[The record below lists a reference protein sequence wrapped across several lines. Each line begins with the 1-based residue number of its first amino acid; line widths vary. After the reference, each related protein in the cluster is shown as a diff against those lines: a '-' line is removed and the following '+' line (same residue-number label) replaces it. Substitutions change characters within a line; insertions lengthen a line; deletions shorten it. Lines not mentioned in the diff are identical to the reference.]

1 MLTVFFKGILAEEMG
16 LGKTVQCIAM
26 ILKHRRPEL
35 VKPAAV
41 ETKPGKEEALKES
54 DATLIIAP
62 DSIIT
67 QWTSEISMHAPSL
80 RTFVYPGVSTGVKEI
95 KGRSEKEL
103 IQKFMDSDVVLASY
117 HTIAREIH
125 YAEAPPDRSLRHK
138 KQYKRKRSPL
148 VLIRWWRCI
157 LDECQMVE
165 SGVSN
170 AARVANQIPRTLAW
184 AVSGT
189 PLRKDS
195 GDLWGLLVFL
205 RLAPYCW
212 SLKLWNALLDYHKPV
227 FKRMCRTIALRHTK
241 DLVREDIQLPP
252 QKRVVVTV
260 PFTQIEEQ
268 HYSNMFEIMCHR
280 VGVDQDG
287 GPLDGEW
294 DPDDAGVIE
303 TMRSWLTQLRQI
315 CLHPQV
321 GERNRR
327 ALGQIEGT
335 LRTVDQVLEVMNSQ
349 NDAELHNQERAY
361 LICHLRRGQLFE
373 NAERSQDALAVW
385 KEALLKIQRI
395 VKLARENLDRAVRDQ
410 DEKVADTVKNAQLGP
425 LRMRLRS
432 TLEIEHMATF
442 FIANAYYQVKSDEKI
457 TVPESD
463 EFKQLEQ
470 TESKTYDTAK
480 LLRRE
485 ILSEPQST
493 AEALMLS
500 IKSRDKSFPNIP
512 QIPDFDVEG
521 GIETRG
527 ILDRIDNLFYDLNQ
541 QATKLDEWRA
551 ALADFLL
558 QPLVD
563 REEQEVQG
571 DEYDVSTKQQDEV
584 YVYMD
589 CFRAMVSDR
598 KDVLTGLDN
607 ILIKGETAGLM
618 QKAKNN
624 EGHSPELMIEMLQTR
639 QALKP
644 PRELGSMRNLLA
656 ELRSRKT
663 RFKAQEESGSTRAR
677 TELAIVN
684 DAIAKLQSQHQTH
697 MKVIAEL
704 EREVNLFSE
713 TQNARLDY
721 YRQLQHI
728 SDSVA
733 SSDQV
738 FSEASYA
745 FMEKSER
752 KLQGQIDKLESRAR
766 YLSYLKTSGSAES
779 ERRCI
784 ICQEDEYEQGV
795 LTSCGHTFCSPCI
808 NEWLRAS
815 SHCPT
820 CKKILRKKDFH
831 QITYRP
837 QDLQMEEEEDNNPSA
852 STSSSSTS
860 SPSSTRHSTATP
872 PSIYSQISPLNLTRI
887 KSIDLPES
895 FSTKIDMIARHILW
909 LRTDSGGTAKTV
921 LFSQYQSFCPVH
933 LANAF
938 RRLHIRFAVVGDA
951 NGVERFK
958 HDPAVEALLMH
969 AGSQASGLNL
979 VNATHVVLC
988 EPLVNTAL
996 ELQAVA
1002 RVHRIGQHRPT
1013 TVWMYLVEGTVEK
1026 AIYDLSVQR
1035 RLSHIGKDK
1044 DSSGRKERGKR
1055 DRKGKGRAIDADT
1068 DADGESGADVTQDL
1082 VEAVDAAEMQ
1092 ENPLA
1097 RVLKKGNEGGEIV
1110 GKEDLWTCLFG
1121 YKQRPRASAMPALET
1136 MDDRFGMEE
1145 EEEEEE
1151 EDGGEDFEAE
1161 DEDGVGER
1169 VR

>member
-1 MLTVFFKGILAEEMG
+1 MYLDSADIPKGILAEEMG
-16 LGKTVQCIAM
+16 LGKTVQCITT
-26 ILKHRRPEL
+26 ILKHHRPVLEE
-35 VKPAAV
+35 PEAAD
-41 ETKPGKEEALKES
+41 TSPGEEGALQES
-54 DATLIIAP
+54 SATLIIAP

-80 RTFVYPGVSTGVKEI
+80 RTFVYPGVSTGAKKV

-103 IQKFMDSDVVLASY
+103 LKRLLDSDVVLASY
-117 HTIAREIH
+117 RTIAREIY
-125 YAEAPPDRSLRHK
+125 YAEAPPDRSLRHE

-148 VLIRWWRCI
+148 ILIHWWRCI

-170 AARVANQIPRTLAW
+170 AAKVANQIPRTLAW

-205 RLAPYCW
+205 RLAPYCL

-227 FKRMCRTIALRHTK
+227 FKRMCNAIALRHTK
-241 DLVREDIQLPP
+241 ELVKEDIQLPP

-287 GPLDGEW
+287 GPLDGNW
-294 DPDDAGVIE
+294 DPNDAGVIE
-303 TMRSWLTQLRQI
+303 TMRGWLSQLRQI

-361 LICHLRRGQLFE
+361 LISCLRRGQLLE
-373 NAERSQDALAVW
+373 NAQKSEHALAVW
-385 KEALLKIQRI
+385 QEARLKIQR
-395 VKLARENLDRAVRDQ
+395 VVRTAREDMDRAVREQ
-410 DEKVADTVKNAQLGP
+410 GKEVAEAVKSAQLGP

-432 TLEIEHMATF
+432 ALEIEHMATF
-442 FIANAYYQVKSDEKI
+442 FIANAYFQIKSDENL
-457 TVPESD
+457 TTSESTK
-463 EFKQLEQ
+463 FKQLEQ
-470 TESKTYDTAK
+470 TETETYDTAK

-485 ILSEPQST
+485 ILSEPQSA
-493 AEALMLS
+493 AEHLMVL
-500 IKSRDKSFPNIP
+500 IKSRDKEFPKIP

-527 ILDRIDNLFYDLNQ
+527 ILDRVDDLFYGLNK
-541 QATKLDEWRA
+541 QAVKLDEWRTT
-551 ALADFLL
+551 LADYLL

-563 REEQEVQG
+563 REDQEVKG
-571 DEYDVSTKQQDEV
+571 DEYDLSTKQQDEV

-589 CFRAMVSDR
+589 CFRAMVADR
-598 KDVLTGLDN
+598 KEVVTGQEN
-607 ILIKGETAGLM
+607 TLIKGETASLM
-618 QKAKNN
+618 QKAKDN
-624 EGHSPELMIEMLQTR
+624 EGHSPGLMIQLLKTR
-639 QALKP
+639 QSLKP
-644 PRELGSMRNLLA
+644 PRELGSVRNLLA
-656 ELRSRKT
+656 ELRSRKAK
-663 RFKAQEESGSTRAR
+663 FKAQEEAGSTRAR
-677 TELAIVN
+677 AELGIVN
-684 DAIAKLQSQHQTH
+684 DAISKLHRQHGTH
-697 MKVIAEL
+697 TKVIAEL
-704 EREVNLFSE
+704 EKEVTIFSE
-713 TQNARLDY
+713 TQNSRLDY

-733 SSDQV
+733 PLDKE
-738 FSEASYA
+738 FSETGYA
-745 FMEKSER
+745 FLERSER
-752 KLQGQIDKLESRAR
+752 KMQGDIDKLESRAR
-766 YLSYLKTSGSAES
+766 YLSHLKASASAES

-784 ICQEDEYEQGV
+784 ICQEEDYEQGV

-808 NEWLRAS
+808 NQWLRTSAK
-815 SHCPT
+815 CPT
-820 CKKILRKKDFH
+820 CKKILKKKDFH
-831 QITYRP
+831 QITYKP
-837 QDLQMEEEEDNNPSA
+837 QDLQMEEEEEDTSNDNTSGSP
-852 STSSSSTS
+852 SSSS
-860 SPSSTRHSTATP
+860 SPISTRNSSTP
-872 PSIYSQISPLNLTRI
+872 MSIYSQISTLNLNQI

-909 LRTDSGGTAKTV
+909 LRSYEAGAAKTV
-921 LFSQYQSFCPVH
+921 LFSQYQSFCPGH

-938 RRLHIRFAVVGDA
+938 RRLKIRFTVVGDRDA
-951 NGVERFK
+951 VERFK
-958 HDPAVEALLMH
+958 HDPAVECLLMH

-988 EPLVNTAL
+988 EPLVNTAI
-996 ELQAVA
+996 ELQAIA

-1013 TVWMYLVEGTVEK
+1013 TVWMYLIEGTVEK

-1035 RLSHIGKDK
+1035 RLAHIGKGSMGHKKKDK
-1044 DSSGRKERGKR
+1044 K
-1055 DRKGKGRAIDADT
+1055 DRKGKGRASDVET
-1068 DADGESGADVTQDL
+1068 DAEGDVTEDK

-1092 ENPLA
+1092 DNPLA
-1097 RVLKKGNEGGEIV
+1097 RVLKKGSEGGEIV

-1121 YKQRPRASAMPALET
+1121 YKQRPRARAMPGLDGVE
-1136 MDDRFGMEE
+1136 DDAGGFVEDDDDQVGDGEE
-1145 EEEEEE
+1145 EQEHR
-1151 EDGGEDFEAE
+1151 GSG
-1161 DEDGVGER
+1161 
-1169 VR
+1169 